1 MNGVIDCN
9 MAPTAD
15 RCDPE
20 LTGSRRLAVPAASG
34 FPAPEGRSTDTP
46 QKVAT
51 AQTRGVTYQC
61 YGLAP
66 VQVGPD
72 TIAVLTAVRT
82 DRLVRHGK
90 CRCRGHNPSLWRD
103 F

>member
-1 MNGVIDCN
+1 MWSPVGPLGMNGVIDCN

-15 RCDPE
+15 RCEPQ

-34 FPAPEGRSTDTP
+34 FPAPEGRSTDTI
-46 QKVAT
+46 
-51 AQTRGVTYQC
+51 
-61 YGLAP
+61 L
-66 VQVGPD
+66 
-72 TIAVLTAVRT
+72 AVLTAVRT